1 MKAVRCAIA
10 VMGLVLCMAPA
21 LSAQQDVPG
30 SKDHPL
36 FNRMPGF
43 YISSYDQKEFAS
55 HTFRDEKFREVEV
68 EGRYT
73 RIAYEPVDGS
83 TKVSTLQIHRNYE
96 NAVKRIGGTVLYSD
110 DEYSFMR
117 LTRDGREIWVELTAY
132 GPKPD
137 LVIVERDAMKQDIVA
152 DAAVFRDGIRSTG
165 HAAVYGIYFDTDQ
178 SVIKPGSE
186 AALEEIAK
194 LLRSDP
200 ALKVRL
206 VGHTDATGN
215 LDHNLA
221 LSEARAKAV
230 LAALTS
236 TYGIPAARLSAHGVG
251 PLAPVAANGS
261 EDGRAKNRRVELV
274 GW

>member
-1 MKAVRCAIA
+1 MKARSLA
-10 VMGLVLCMAPA
+10 VAVLGASLLAAPPLA
-21 LSAQQDVPG
+21 AQQDVPG

-43 YISSYDQKEFAS
+43 YITRYEQNDFAS
-55 HTFRDEKFREVEV
+55 HTFRDEKFKEVEV

-73 RIAYEPVDGS
+73 RIVYEPVDGS

-96 NAVKRIGGTVLYSD
+96 NAVKRIGGTVLFSN
-110 DEYSFMR
+110 DEYSFMK
-117 LTRDGREIWVELTAY
+117 LSRDGKEIWVELTAY
-132 GPKPD
+132 GPNPD

-152 DAAVFRDGIRSTG
+152 NADVFRDGIRSTG
-165 HAAVYGIYFDTDQ
+165 HAPVYGIYFDTDQ

-186 AALEEIAK
+186 AALDEIAK

-206 VGHTDATGN
+206 VGHTDSTGN

-251 PLAPVAANGS
+251 PLAPVAANDS

-274 GW
+274 SW